1 MYKCFADT
9 NQNANVPAGKYD
21 LFHVLI
27 HELGHGHSLNHV
39 NDVNAVMYYST
50 ATNGQ
55 SASNRDLDLYNDQ
68 PALQGGIWTMSKS
81 SSIDSIGAGVYPMR
95 PGSANCTGLIGIS
108 DTDNPNLNLTFFPNP
123 TNSNLFVSY
132 FLDRSTKVNIS
143 VFNLF
148 GQEVYSVKE
157 VQGTLNEIPLANYPS
172 GFYLV
177 KIQIDKHF
185 YIGKVIKQ

>member
-1 MYKCFADT
+1 
-9 NQNANVPAGKYD
+9 
-21 LFHVLI
+21 
-27 HELGHGHSLNHV
+27 
-39 NDVNAVMYYST
+39 
-50 ATNGQ
+50 
-55 SASNRDLDLYNDQ
+55 
-68 PALQGGIWTMSKS
+68 
-81 SSIDSIGAGVYPMR
+81 MR
-95 PGSANCTGLIGIS
+95 PGSANCIGLIGVN
-108 DTDNPNLNLTFFPNP
+108 DTDNPNLNLTLFPNP
-123 TNSNLFVSY
+123 TNNNLFMSY
-132 FLDRSTKVNIS
+132 LLDKSAKVNIS